1 MESKEIDAF
10 VELLMAY
17 RRLWVNYETL
27 KYMQNHP
34 DANAKKVKDRFLA
47 SVEKALL
54 PVTGALL
61 AGTALEASLQAALR
75 TLPPR

>member
-17 RRLWVNYETL
+17 RHLWANHETL
-27 KYMQNHP
+27 KYMQTHP
-34 DANAKKVKDRFLA
+34 DANAKKVRDRFLE
-47 SVEKALL
+47 SVEVALL

-61 AGTALEASLQAALR
+61 AGTALEASLLDALR